1 MASKKTH
8 SKSSAQVSKSSSG
21 NNLFSKKEAI
31 KFGFEIAKKNIVFF
45 LGVAVIWAF
54 VVIISSSIQN
64 SLNANKQFFVSF
76 LFNLFMW
83 VVNSIISMGIINI
96 TLEFVDKKKPK
107 LQDIYYTKKVFN
119 YILASIIRSVIVIFG
134 FILFIVPG
142 IIFSIKLQY
151 SEYLIVD
158 KKLDAVDSIKKSW
171 EMTKGVKWN
180 LFLLGILLGL
190 INILGLLCVFVG
202 LLITIP
208 LSMVANA
215 YVYRKLLGQANLK

>member
-1 MASKKTH
+1 MVSKKTD
-8 SKSSAQVSKSSSG
+8 SKRSAQVSKPSSG
-21 NNLFSKKEAI
+21 NNFFSKKEAI
-31 KFGFEIAKKNIVFF
+31 KFGFGIAKKNIVFF

-96 TLEFVDKKKPK
+96 TLKFVDKKKPK

-134 FILFIVPG
+134 FILFIIPG